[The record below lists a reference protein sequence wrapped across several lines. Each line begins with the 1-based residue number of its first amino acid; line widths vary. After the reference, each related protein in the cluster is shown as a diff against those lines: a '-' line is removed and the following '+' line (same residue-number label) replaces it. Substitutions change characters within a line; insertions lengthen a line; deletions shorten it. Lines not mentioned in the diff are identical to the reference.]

1 VRAQQL
7 QPGKIIQFRL
17 SEKLNL
23 FYISYDQMFA
33 EKQVPV
39 YLVKQTGGRLTEN
52 QLIEIVFFQ
61 LIVIFIIS

>member
-1 VRAQQL
+1 MRAQQL
-7 QPGKIIQFRL
+7 QPGKLIQFRL

-39 YLVKQTGGRLTEN
+39 YLVKQIRLQIN
-52 QLIEIVFFQ
+52 
-61 LIVIFIIS
+61 